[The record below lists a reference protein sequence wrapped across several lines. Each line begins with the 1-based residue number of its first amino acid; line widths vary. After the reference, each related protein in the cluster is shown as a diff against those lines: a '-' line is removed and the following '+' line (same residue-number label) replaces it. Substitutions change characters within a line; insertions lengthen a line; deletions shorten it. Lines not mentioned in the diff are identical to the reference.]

1 MEDKKM
7 RYEKPEITIC
17 KFSAEDI
24 ITASGGA
31 PAMIKDLTGNDY
43 TYSAAIDVNKVI
55 SDTQN

>member
-1 MEDKKM
+1 M